1 METLSLIGN
10 AFAGMMNPMSI
21 LLLIVGVAVGIV
33 FGSIPGLSAAMAVA
47 LFLPVTFA
55 MQAHEAF
62 TLLVALYIGGIS
74 GGLISAILINIPGT
88 SSSIAT
94 CFDGSPMAKKGEAGK
109 ALGTGVVFSFLGGLF
124 SFLVL
129 MFVAPSVAQITLK
142 FSAIEYFGVCLFALS
157 MIAAL
162 AGTSMIKGLL
172 SGCLGL
178 IIALVGMAPIDGT
191 KRFTFGINE
200 LSSGFDILPTLI
212 GIFAI
217 AEVLAYAE
225 EVKKMGKATQI
236 KQSFKIKGFGFTW
249 KEFVGQKWNALRSA
263 LIGTGIGILPGIG
276 GSTAGILSWMTAKK
290 TSKHPEKY
298 GTGIMDGVVA
308 SETSNN
314 AVIGGALIPLLTLG
328 IPGDG
333 VTAMLLGAFMIHGL
347 KQSFKIKGFGFTWKE
362 FVGQKWNALR
372 SALIGTGIGIL
383 PGIGGSTAGI
393 LSWMTAKKTSKHP
406 EKYGTGIMDGVVASE
421 TSNNAVIGGALIP
434 LLTLGI
440 PGDGV
445 TAMLLGAFMIHG
457 LTPGPLL
464 FVESADL
471 IYTIFIACILAN
483 VVMLVLELGGM
494 RIFVRLLSI
503 PKYILL
509 PVVLVLC
516 TVGAFAT
523 NNRIF
528 DAQSIVIFG
537 VLGYLMSKF
546 KIPVAPFILS
556 FILCDLLETNLRRG
570 LMLTQNDFLA
580 FFTHPIAAVFM
591 VAAVLFVVWTVIKQ
605 VRNRKKETAG
615 AA

>member
-263 LIGTGIGILPGIG
+263 LIGN
-276 GSTAGILSWMTAKK
+276 
-290 TSKHPEKY
+290 
-298 GTGIMDGVVA
+298 GTGIMDG
-308 SETSNN
+308 
-314 AVIGGALIPLLTLG
+314 G
-328 IPGDG
+328 
-333 VTAMLLGAFMIHGL
+333 
-347 KQSFKIKGFGFTWKE
+347 
-362 FVGQKWNALR
+362 
-372 SALIGTGIGIL
+372 
-383 PGIGGSTAGI
+383 
-393 LSWMTAKKTSKHP
+393 
-406 EKYGTGIMDGVVASE
+406 VASE

-546 KIPVAPFILS
+546 KLPVAPFILS

>member
-55 MQAHEAF
+55 MQSHEAF

-290 TSKHPEKY
+290 TSKHPPSRGGVRGVCIPPPAPVVQSPRRLWPSNLY
-298 GTGIMDGVVA
+298 GRGKSGVGRGPPLPRRTHRHRPGGGIPAGRRLWW
-308 SETSNN
+308 SCLSCTHRPPLLLSS
-314 AVIGGALIPLLTLG
+314 GGAWPVDAGAG
-328 IPGDG
+328 IP
-333 VTAMLLGAFMIHGL
+333 A
-347 KQSFKIKGFGFTWKE
+347 
-362 FVGQKWNALR
+362 
-372 SALIGTGIGIL
+372 
-383 PGIGGSTAGI
+383 GGSIPPMPAGVPPPPG
-393 LSWMTAKKTSKHP
+393 S
-406 EKYGTGIMDGVVASE
+406 GRAS
-421 TSNNAVIGGALIP
+421 AHHQL
-434 LLTLGI
+434 
-440 PGDGV
+440 
-445 TAMLLGAFMIHG
+445 
-457 LTPGPLL
+457 
-464 FVESADL
+464 
-471 IYTIFIACILAN
+471 
-483 VVMLVLELGGM
+483 
-494 RIFVRLLSI
+494 
-503 PKYILL
+503 
-509 PVVLVLC
+509 
-516 TVGAFAT
+516 
-523 NNRIF
+523 
-528 DAQSIVIFG
+528 
-537 VLGYLMSKF
+537 
-546 KIPVAPFILS
+546 
-556 FILCDLLETNLRRG
+556 
-570 LMLTQNDFLA
+570 
-580 FFTHPIAAVFM
+580 
-591 VAAVLFVVWTVIKQ
+591 
-605 VRNRKKETAG
+605 
-615 AA
+615 

>member
-263 LIGTGIGILPGIG
+263 LIGN
-276 GSTAGILSWMTAKK
+276 
-290 TSKHPEKY
+290 
-298 GTGIMDGVVA
+298 GTGIMDGGVA
-308 SETSNN
+308 SE
-314 AVIGGALIPLLTLG
+314 A
-328 IPGDG
+328 
-333 VTAMLLGAFMIHGL
+333 
-347 KQSFKIKGFGFTWKE
+347 
-362 FVGQKWNALR
+362 
-372 SALIGTGIGIL
+372 
-383 PGIGGSTAGI
+383 
-393 LSWMTAKKTSKHP
+393 SK
-406 EKYGTGIMDGVVASE
+406 
-421 TSNNAVIGGALIP
+421 NAVIGGALIP

-546 KIPVAPFILS
+546 KLPVAPFILS